1 MGTFHSI
8 FSKILRFESDKLNY
22 PQNFT
27 IYDSAD
33 SKNLIKSIIKE
44 LNLDKEI
51 YKANV
56 ILGRISSLKNNLIS
70 YKSYIS
76 DSTLQSEDANR
87 KLNEMAMVYRTYQNR
102 LFSSG
107 SMDFDDLLFNTYILL
122 RDFPVALNKYQN
134 KFKYILVDEYQDTN
148 KVQYMIVKR
157 LAAINENI
165 CVVGDDAQSI
175 YAFRGA
181 NIQNILNFKND
192 YLIFAL

>member
-87 KLNEMAMVYRTYQNR
+87 KLNEMAILQN
-102 LFSSG
+102 LS
-107 SMDFDDLLFNTYILL
+107 
-122 RDFPVALNKYQN
+122 
-134 KFKYILVDEYQDTN
+134 E
-148 KVQYMIVKR
+148 
-157 LAAINENI
+157 
-165 CVVGDDAQSI
+165 
-175 YAFRGA
+175 
-181 NIQNILNFKND
+181 
-192 YLIFAL
+192 